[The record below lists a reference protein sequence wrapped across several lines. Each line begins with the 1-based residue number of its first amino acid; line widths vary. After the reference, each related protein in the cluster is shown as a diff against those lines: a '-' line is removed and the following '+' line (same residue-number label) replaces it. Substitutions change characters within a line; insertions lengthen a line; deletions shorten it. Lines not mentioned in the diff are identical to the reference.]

1 MIARLLVG
9 ENLYQPFEPSDL
21 YAVCMIQSV
30 FQMFYYMIIFK
41 CSFIVSILKLRPEI
55 LRHSN
60 LHLISMGQ
68 CKKDTRELC
77 IICTKPLILSARQ
90 HAVYFVTIFTWIL
103 YILEELCIDISFV
116 TQLIL
121 TLVCLFWVYVVY
133 FMLCTCDSFCFLC
146 YNTYQWFRARLQY
159 LHCLSNGGIQSCTK
173 PSIYH
178 PRIMSPKNINHM
190 CPNFFMAFD
199 LKSIFNLN
207 SHEGFIKLGEFVSA
221 TGKSISCKC
230 VMKCYFQNSYVH
242 WFVLFFSLM
251 LWVLAKPSFV
261 LTAFKDL

>member
-1 MIARLLVG
+1 MNFIYSGGIVYRYIFCNTTDFDIGMFILG
-9 ENLYQPFEPSDL
+9 
-21 YAVCMIQSV
+21 VCCLSYVM
-30 FQMFYYMIIFK
+30 YMWF
-41 CSFIVSILKLRPEI
+41 FL
-55 LRHSN
+55 
-60 LHLISMGQ
+60 
-68 CKKDTRELC
+68 
-77 IICTKPLILSARQ
+77 
-90 HAVYFVTIFTWIL
+90 
-103 YILEELCIDISFV
+103 
-116 TQLIL
+116 
-121 TLVCLFWVYVVY
+121 
-133 FMLCTCDSFCFLC
+133 FLC

-159 LHCLSNGGIQSCTK
+159 PHCLSNGGIQSCTK

-230 VMKCYFQNSYVH
+230 VIKCYFQNSYVH
-242 WFVLFFSLM
+242 WFDLFFSLM

-261 LTAFKDL
+261 LAAFKDL